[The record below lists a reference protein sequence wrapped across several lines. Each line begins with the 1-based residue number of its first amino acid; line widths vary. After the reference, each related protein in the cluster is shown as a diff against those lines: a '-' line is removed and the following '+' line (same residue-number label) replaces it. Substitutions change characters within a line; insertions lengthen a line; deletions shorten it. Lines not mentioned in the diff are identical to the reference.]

1 MAGSFSIWPAA
12 RPLWFKKCGDFG
24 VSETYTPLTEAN
36 NPATRAIDGMS
47 AREIVALINAED
59 RKVAEAV
66 AAVGDAIAELAELT
80 AARIRR
86 GGRLIYVGAGT
97 SGRLGVLDAAECPP
111 TFSTPP
117 GMVVGLIAGGPQALT
132 NAVEAVEDNPAN
144 GANDI
149 AAADVGPDDVVVGL
163 AASGRTPYVLGAVAE
178 ARRRGAY
185 TAGVACSHPSPLSE
199 AVELMIAP
207 LVGPEVIAGSTRMKA
222 GTAEKLVLNSLSTTV
237 MVRLGKTY
245 GNLMVDLQPLNEK
258 LRRRSVNIVAAA
270 ADLSHEQARA
280 ALAKADNDVK
290 TAIVMSLAGVDLAE
304 ARRRLRASGGHVR
317 PALEQQQ

>member
-1 MAGSFSIWPAA
+1 M
-12 RPLWFKKCGDFG
+12 
-24 VSETYTPLTEAN
+24 SETYTPMTEAN
-36 NPATRAIDGMS
+36 NPQTRQIDSLS

-66 AAVGDAIAELAELT
+66 AAVGAAIARLAELT

-86 GGRLIYVGAGT
+86 GGRLIYIGAGT

-117 GMVVGLIAGGPQALT
+117 SMVVGLIAGGPRALT
-132 NAVEAVEDNPAN
+132 NAVEAVEDSPEH
-144 GANDI
+144 GAADI
-149 AAADVGPDDVVVGL
+149 AAAAVGPDDVVVGL

-185 TAGVACSHPSPLSE
+185 AAGVACSHPSPLGD

-222 GTAEKLVLNSLSTTV
+222 GTAEKLVLNALSTSV
-237 MVRLGKTY
+237 MVLLGKTY

-258 LRRRSVNIVAAA
+258 LRRRSVGIVASATG
-270 ADLSHEQARA
+270 LGQEQARA
-280 ALAKADNDVK
+280 ALAAAGDVK
-290 TAIVMSLAGVDLAE
+290 TAIVMVLAGVDREE
-304 ARRRLRASGGHVR
+304 ARRRLDASDGHVR
-317 PALEQQQ
+317 PALGGRGPVG